1 MKAHG
6 IRISMQFFA
15 EDPSAGD
22 GSGSSEPSTITLEQV
37 FSTFKPEDI
46 LGSDSM
52 KSALEAHTRTAAE
65 KAVSDAKEAWKKEK
79 LEAIGESKKL
89 EKMSEAEREKY
100 KLEKEK
106 AEFEKQRAAFEQTQ
120 LELSVGSE
128 LQKRGLPAEFAKY
141 LTADT
146 AQTSKARID
155 EFEKAFNASLS
166 AAVDQKLRGGD
177 PPKAAEPSKSGITK
191 EAFAKMGYSERLS
204 LKKTDPEKYNEL
216 KGSSVIC
223 SSCLRCSGRYQI

>member
-65 KAVSDAKEAWKKEK
+65 KAVSDAKEAWKRK
-79 LEAIGESKKL
+79 
-89 EKMSEAEREKY
+89 
-100 KLEKEK
+100 
-106 AEFEKQRAAFEQTQ
+106 
-120 LELSVGSE
+120 
-128 LQKRGLPAEFAKY
+128 
-141 LTADT
+141 
-146 AQTSKARID
+146 
-155 EFEKAFNASLS
+155 
-166 AAVDQKLRGGD
+166 
-177 PPKAAEPSKSGITK
+177 
-191 EAFAKMGYSERLS
+191 S
-204 LKKTDPEKYNEL
+204 LKPSAKAKSLKNE
-216 KGSSVIC
+216 
-223 SSCLRCSGRYQI
+223 

>member
-6 IRISMQFFA
+6 IRIPMQFFA
-15 EDPSAGD
+15 EDPPAD
-22 GSGSSEPSTITLEQV
+22 GSGEPPAITLEQV

-52 KSALEAHTRTAAE
+52 KSALEAYTRTAAE
-65 KAVSDAKEAWKKEK
+65 KAVSDAKAAWEKEK
-79 LEAIGESKKL
+79 LEAIGESEKL

-146 AQTSKARID
+146 AQTSKVRID
-155 EFEKAFNASLS
+155 EFEGAFNTAL
-166 AAVDQKLRGGD
+166 AVAVDQKLRGGE
-177 PPKAAEPSKSGITK
+177 PPKEPLTDKSGITK
-191 EAFAKMGYSERLS
+191 ETFAKMGYSERLK
-204 LKKTDPEKYNEL
+204 LKKTDPTKYNEL
-216 KGSSVIC
+216 KG
-223 SSCLRCSGRYQI
+223 